1 MLNVALT
8 GNIAAGKT
16 TVAELFRGWGATLI
30 DADQLAR
37 EAQQPGT
44 AVLQAIARRFGKE
57 VLTPEGALDRA
68 ALRGLVMGDP
78 TALAALN
85 AIVHPAVQRRRA
97 ALLAEAAA
105 RGDAVVVN
113 DIPLLFEA
121 SDPALFDR
129 GVRVDAP
136 VELRRARLLAH
147 RGLSPDEA
155 DRMLRAQIP
164 PERKR
169 ERSHFVIDNAGSLAD
184 LKRAA
189 RAVWKKLLADTS
201 ARSGGG
207 FSGA

>member
-1 MLNVALT
+1 MLNIALT
-8 GNIAAGKT
+8 GNIAAGKS

-30 DADQLAR
+30 DADQLVR

-44 AVLQAIARRFGKE
+44 AVLQAIAQRFGKDI
-57 VLTPEGALDRA
+57 LTPEGGLDRP
-68 ALRGLVMGDP
+68 ALRGLVMGDE

-85 AIVHPAVQRRRA
+85 AIVHPAVQRRRE

-105 RGDAVVVN
+105 RGDAIVVN

-129 GVRVDAP
+129 VVLVDAP
-136 VELRRARLLAH
+136 VALRRARLLAH

-164 PERKR
+164 TERKR
-169 ERSHFVIDNAGSLAD
+169 ERSHFVIDNAGTLAD

-189 RAVWKKLLADTS
+189 RAVWKELVADPGTS
-201 ARSGGG
+201 S
-207 FSGA
+207 

>member
-8 GNIAAGKT
+8 GNIAAGKS

-57 VLTPEGALDRA
+57 ILTLQGELDRP
-68 ALRGLVMGDP
+68 ALRGLVMGDD

-85 AIVHPAVQRRRA
+85 AIVHPAVQRRRE
-97 ALLAEAAA
+97 ALLAEAIA
-105 RGDAVVVN
+105 RGDAVVVS

-129 GVRVDAP
+129 VVLVDAP
-136 VELRRARLLAH
+136 VELRRSRLVAH
-147 RGLSPDEA
+147 RGLSLDEA
-155 DRMLRAQIP
+155 DGMIRAQIAA
-164 PERKR
+164 ERKR
-169 ERSHFVIDNAGSLAD
+169 ERSHFVIDNAGTLAD

-189 RAVWKKLLADTS
+189 RAVWKRLLADTS
-201 ARSGGG
+201 A
-207 FSGA
+207 GA